1 MGSRPLSRR
10 KLRGVAVLG
19 EGVRVRRLDL
29 NADNDKHIVIV
40 VGLRNGDL
48 QTAVM

>member
-10 KLRGVAVLG
+10 KQRSVAVRG

-29 NADNDKHIVIV
+29 NADNDKHIIV